1 MSKLRLC
8 LSNLQER
15 DEVMDMNIITVKT
28 ALSTSLFLGGAVLST
43 PTLGAEIDDYTSSVS
58 SSSLVAH
65 VEDSIVQPMVSFD
78 CNFQTEISFKKQD
91 DAEIL
96 GNFAD
101 SMLKGM
107 KNLDADISKWV
118 DDNFWDLI

>member
-1 MSKLRLC
+1 
-8 LSNLQER
+8 
-15 DEVMDMNIITVKT
+15 MNIITVKT

-43 PTLGAEIDDYTSSVS
+43 PTLGAEIDDYTSSAS